1 MRNLTIDY
9 LIYAIPAIIIGMT
22 IHEFCHGYV
31 SYKFG
36 DDTPL
41 EQGRL
46 SLNPMHHIDPWGFL
60 SLLLF
65 GFGWA
70 KPVQV
75 NPYRYRDSKTGMMW
89 TALAGPISNFVIAFI
104 SVFLYF
110 LVIKMNG
117 YGMSGVSGMLL
128 QFFSICASI
137 NVGMGIFNLIPIPPL
152 DGSKIL
158 LGLFKQETYFK
169 ILQYEHILS
178 LGLMLLLFSG
188 VFNGPLMH
196 ARSTFLDVFT
206 NISVMFLGL

>member
-1 MRNLTIDY
+1 MRNLTVEY

-46 SLNPMHHIDPWGFL
+46 SLNPVHHIDPWGFL

-75 NPYRYRDSKTGMMW
+75 NPYRYRDSKSGMMW

-104 SVFLYF
+104 SVFLYMA
-110 LVIKMNG
+110 VIRFG
-117 YGMSGVSGMLL
+117 SYGNSIYSGLL

-137 NVGMGIFNLIPIPPL
+137 NVGMGIFNLIPVPPL

-158 LGLFKQETYFK
+158 LGLLNEETYFK
-169 ILQYEHILS
+169 VLNYERILS

-188 VFNGPLMH
+188 VLNSALFH
-196 ARSTFLDVFT
+196 ARGVFLDAFS
-206 NISVMFLGL
+206 NIAMMILGL

>member
-22 IHEFCHGYV
+22 IHEFSHGYV

-46 SLNPMHHIDPWGFL
+46 SLNPIHHIDPWGFL

-75 NPYRYRDSKTGMMW
+75 NPYRYRDSKNGMMW
-89 TALAGPISNFVIAFI
+89 TALAGPISNFILAFI
-104 SVFLYF
+104 STFLYYV
-110 LVIKMNG
+110 VIKVSG
-117 YGMSGVSGMLL
+117 FHVSGVTGALITFLSML
-128 QFFSICASI
+128 ASI

-158 LGLFKQETYFK
+158 LGIFNEETYFK
-169 ILQYEHILS
+169 ILHYEQILS
-178 LGLMLLLFSG
+178 IGLMLLLFSG
-188 VFNGPLMH
+188 VFDGALVH
-196 ARSTFLDVFT
+196 ARSVFLDAFS
-206 NISVMFLGL
+206 NIAMMILGM